1 MNGNVSPHAEFHVA
15 SVGVVEAKTLQTPLC
30 NVVATNTAAAPM
42 SPGVVTFERVA
53 MAAHIANLPAEHP
66 QAVAVRLALPANDAT
81 ALPEGWSH
89 AIGAHVPG
97 KDAHTFTVD
106 HVFAHPDFA
115 TQTVQLTLDHTT
127 TSANVVAEASMDAHI
142 AAYGPIEETAW
153 SVNASHTTFASGN
166 TSSVEIHEGVSHTT
180 IRTPT
185 GALIAA
191 IRNPEAADVKAV
203 VITGAGGNFCSGG
216 DVHEII
222 GPLTKMSMPE
232 MLEFTR
238 MTGDLVKTMRLC
250 PQPIIAAIDGICAG
264 AGAMMA
270 LAADMRL
277 GTAQAKTAFLFTRV
291 GLAGADMGAC
301 ALLPRLIGQGRASEL
316 LFTGRAMT
324 AQEGLQWG
332 FFNSLH
338 EPDAVLGAA
347 QKLAADLAS
356 GPTFAHGMTKTMLH
370 QEWAMTLD
378 QAIEAEAQAQA
389 ICMQTKDFTRA
400 YEAFAAKQKPA
411 FMGD

>member
-1 MNGNVSPHAEFHVA
+1 MKHYLGLANPMRAHFDAMAHYQAEHFA
-15 SVGVVEAKTLQTPLC
+15 YSFDAG
-30 NVVATNTAAAPM
+30 VAT
-42 SPGVVTFERVA
+42 
-53 MAAHIANLPAEHP
+53 
-66 QAVAVRLALPANDAT
+66 
-81 ALPEGWSH
+81 
-89 AIGAHVPG
+89 
-97 KDAHTFTVD
+97 
-106 HVFAHPDFA
+106 
-115 TQTVQLTLDHTT
+115 LTLNRPERKNPLTFDSYAELRDLFRTLN
-127 TSANVVAEASMDAHI
+127 SA
-142 AAYGPIEETAW
+142 T
-153 SVNASHTTFASGN
+153 
-166 TSSVEIHEGVSHTT
+166 
-180 IRTPT
+180 
-185 GALIAA
+185 
-191 IRNPEAADVKAV
+191 DVKTV

-222 GPLTKMSMPE
+222 GPLTKMTMPE

-238 MTGDLVKTMRLC
+238 MTGDLIKAMRLC

-316 LFTGRAMT
+316 LFTGRAMS
-324 AQEGLQWG
+324 AQEGLAWG
-332 FFNSLH
+332 FFNALH
-338 EPDAVLGAA
+338 EPQDVLAQA
-347 QKLAADLAS
+347 QKLAQELAE

-389 ICMQTKDFTRA
+389 ICMQTQDFTRA
-400 YEAFAAKQKPA
+400 YKAFSAKKKPV
-411 FMGD
+411 FQGD